1 MTPSSIWR
9 REWYGVQC
17 VMANEQKYETFISVH
32 EGIESLAG
40 ILGARINDGDDVDGP
55 VRYAEFDAHPV
66 RFTLFSYRDRPAYSH
81 LLSSR
86 PFDQESIA
94 VFLSRLGVPEEM
106 IDVAVDDERM
116 PLQDIDAIR
125 ERVAKLRVETR
136 H

>member
-1 MTPSSIWR
+1 
-9 REWYGVQC
+9 
-17 VMANEQKYETFISVH
+17 MANEQTYETYISVY

-40 ILGARINDGDDVDGP
+40 ILGARIHDAEDVNGP
-55 VRYAEFDAHPV
+55 VRYTEIDAHPV

-81 LLSSR
+81 LLSSE

-94 VFLSRLGVPEEM
+94 LFLSQLGVQEDM
-106 IDVAVDDERM
+106 IDVAVDDESRM

-125 ERVAKLRVETR
+125 ESVAMLRAKTR

>member
-1 MTPSSIWR
+1 
-9 REWYGVQC
+9 
-17 VMANEQKYETFISVH
+17 MAEEQKYETYISVH
-32 EGIESLAG
+32 EGIEALAG
-40 ILGARINDGDDVDGP
+40 ILGARINDADDVDGP
-55 VRYAEFDAHPV
+55 VRYAEFDVHPV
-66 RFTLFSYRDRPAYSH
+66 RYTLFSYRDRPAYSH
-81 LLSSR
+81 LLSSK

-94 VFLSRLGVPEEM
+94 TFLSRLGVPEEM